1 MPTVIFERPK
11 GDPAAPLTVAVPEGG
26 ALVDTCDDHAAPV
39 PFSCKSAS
47 CGTCRIEILEGESE
61 LLPPADDELD
71 VLDIFATPP
80 PRHRLACQ
88 AKMRPGLAVLRVR
101 AVDEDL

>member
-1 MPTVIFERPK
+1 MPTVIFEQP
-11 GDPAAPLTVAVPEGG
+11 GQPLVVAVPEGG

-47 CGTCRIEILEGESE
+47 CGTCRIEILEGADE
-61 LLPPADDELD
+61 LLPAADDELD

-88 AKMRPGLAVLRVR
+88 AKMKPGLATLRVR
-101 AVDEDL
+101 AVDDG